1 MADFREI
8 SGNTIGNNAIFV
20 QGDFNTT
27 GAGMFRFR
35 SEVEAF
41 RTWLTMPANRLFSKQ
56 NQQDGPVL
64 RQKAN
69 FGSKGSPSTRIL
81 QLDSRSRRL

>member
-8 SGNTIGNNAIFV
+8 SGNTIGNNAIIV

-27 GAGMFRFR
+27 EAGMFRLG

-41 RTWLTMPANRLFSKQ
+41 RTWLTMLANRLFSEQ
-56 NQQDGPVL
+56 N
-64 RQKAN
+64 
-69 FGSKGSPSTRIL
+69 
-81 QLDSRSRRL
+81 